1 MLDRRKLLIGATA
14 LAGHSALAR
23 AAVPNEW
30 QTTPPAEAGFVPDVG
45 ERLNQ
50 FILSGQATNIHG
62 VVIVRRG
69 RLVFENYFEG
79 DDQVRDENGRAYFER
94 VAFSAVRGHELR
106 SVSKSIVG
114 LLYGIALR
122 DGKVPPLE
130 EPLLD
135 AFPHYTDLPDLAQ
148 RRRWTVKHA
157 ITMTLGIDW
166 NEDVSYE
173 DPRNGQTA
181 MDRAA
186 DPYRYVL
193 EQPIVAV
200 AGERWIYCG
209 GATALIGTILENG
222 TKQMVHDYARAV
234 LFDPLGI
241 GPTQWRVG
249 PNGERNFAS
258 GVGMR
263 PRDLARI
270 GQLLLD
276 GGKVG
281 ERQVVPADWLQASFK
296 PQVTIRDRRD
306 YGYHWYLGESVFNSA
321 DGPRQERWIAGIGNG
336 GQRLYVLPRLDLLIV
351 ITAGNYNRRDQG
363 TPPNRVLTEVVLPNL
378 RWSPRC
384 PGSRAPAE
392 CGPMLKVC

>member
-23 AAVPNEW
+23 AGVSYEW
-30 QTTPPAEAGFVPDVG
+30 QTTSPAEAGFVTDLG
-45 ERLNQ
+45 ERLNR

-62 VVIVRRG
+62 VIIVRRG

-79 DDQVRDENGRAYFER
+79 DDQVRDEKGRPHFER
-94 VAFSAVRGHELR
+94 VAFSAERSHELR

-122 DGKVPPLE
+122 EGKVPPLD
-130 EPLLD
+130 EPLL
-135 AFPHYTDLPDLAQ
+135 AQFPQYNDLPDLWQ
-148 RRRWTVKHA
+148 RRRWTVRHA

-166 NEDVSYE
+166 NEDISYD

-181 MDRAA
+181 MDRAT

-200 AGERWIYCG
+200 AGDRWIYCG
-209 GATALIGTILENG
+209 GATALIGKILENG
-222 TKQMVHDYARAV
+222 TKQALHDYARAV
-234 LFDPLGI
+234 LFDPLGL
-241 GPTQWRVG
+241 GPTEWRIG
-249 PNGERNFAS
+249 RNGERNFAAGLS
-258 GVGMR
+258 MR
-263 PRDLARI
+263 PRDVARI
-270 GQLLLD
+270 GQMLLN

-281 ERQVVPADWLQASFK
+281 ERQIVPADWLEASFK
-296 PQVTIRDRRD
+296 PQVTIRDRRE
-306 YGYHWYLGESVFNSA
+306 YGYQWYLGEVVFIVP
-321 DGPRQERWIAGIGNG
+321 DGPRREPWIAAMGNG

-351 ITAGNYNRRDQG
+351 VTAGNYNRRDQG

-378 RWSPRC
+378 R
-384 PGSRAPAE
+384 
-392 CGPMLKVC
+392 